1 MKGWPSP
8 PCPGI
13 TFRSTFLAIQLLSQL
28 RGTSEIQP
36 SLPKGNSTIGAQRPT
51 ACLSKAR
58 GFITKQSQNRA
69 SPGFLRVQYPSS
81 TQAGTRGGQGNASPT
96 RTNEE

>member
-1 MKGWPSP
+1 MAFTSLPRNYFQVNFSGN
-8 PCPGI
+8 
-13 TFRSTFLAIQLLSQL
+13 LAIITAERHLRDPTLSLL
-28 RGTSEIQP
+28 
-36 SLPKGNSTIGAQRPT
+36 KGNSTIGAQRPT

-69 SPGFLRVQYPSS
+69 SPGFLSVQYPSS
-81 TQAGTRGGQGNASPT
+81 TQAGTQGGQGNASPT